1 MVFHDDQ
8 HLHDQVFLDAD
19 DTPDES
25 DADTKGSGLGP
36 KEHFWSSQKISL
48 FGH

>member
-1 MVFHDDQ
+1 MLILMLIFHDDQ

-25 DADTKGSGLGP
+25 DADAVIVHDDQHL
-36 KEHFWSSQKISL
+36 HQ
-48 FGH
+48 